1 MDGDTDDL
9 NAAASA
15 AAESVIS
22 KKQSLKEAAE
32 DLVERMNSINNGLDK
47 KPEKTSPSPID
58 DVVQEIGKLK
68 KDAIQKEQANENS
81 KNAMLKNPKNA
92 SLKKAL
98 DDKAKAIEDE
108 SKAEEKKIETEMKA
122 E

>member
-32 DLVERMNSINNGLDK
+32 DLVDRMNSINNGLDK
-47 KPEKTSPSPID
+47 KPEKTSSPID

-68 KDAIQKEQANENS
+68 KDAIQKEQANEKS

-92 SLKKAL
+92 NLKKAL